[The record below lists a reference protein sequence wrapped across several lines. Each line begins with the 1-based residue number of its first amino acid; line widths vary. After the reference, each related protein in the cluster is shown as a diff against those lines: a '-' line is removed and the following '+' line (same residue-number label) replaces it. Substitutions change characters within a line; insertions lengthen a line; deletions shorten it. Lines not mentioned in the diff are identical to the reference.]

1 MTSLISIKNYYLDV
15 ISCTNEV
22 LVIKD
27 KGRTYRACFHKGSSK
42 KYEAHARIHKQQQ
55 QSGKYLLNFTQY

>member
-1 MTSLISIKNYYLDV
+1 MDV